1 MDVVLEFIKQNRMSI
16 LICAAIIFVLIF
28 IIVLKKVA
36 AKTVK
41 KKELRRAAADK
52 LRDENLNRVILNAY
66 QEKEKQKEIHKPYD
80 VDYGS
85 RGTDDSKKNRR
96 DERDAGDR
104 LMIQLIEKTELS
116 ARKFVLNPAKIIR
129 IGSDLQNNDIV
140 VFSENVSPRQC
151 EIFSAMDKVF
161 IRNTGEKCKTVI
173 KRKKEQ
179 AIVDNRGIRL
189 LSGDVV
195 ILSNVSYDVTII

>member
-1 MDVVLEFIKQNRMSI
+1 MDVVLEFIKQNKMSI
-16 LICAAIIFVLIF
+16 LICAAILFVLIF
-28 IIVLKKVA
+28 IIVLKKVV

-41 KKELRRAAADK
+41 KKELKRAAADK
-52 LRDENLNRVILNAY
+52 IRDENLNHVILNAY
-66 QEKEKQKEIHKPYD
+66 QKKEKQKEIHKPYD
-80 VDYGS
+80 VDYGRVGVDNGKKS
-85 RGTDDSKKNRR
+85 RRKER
-96 DERDAGDR
+96 DEGGQ
-104 LMIQLIEKTELS
+104 LLIQLIEKTEFS

-140 VFSENVSPRQC
+140 VFSENVSPSQC

-161 IRNTGEKCKTVI
+161 IRNTGEKCKTII
-173 KRKKEQ
+173 KRKREQ
-179 AIVDNRGIRL
+179 AIVDNKGIRL

>member
-1 MDVVLEFIKQNRMSI
+1 MSVIWEFVKLNKTSI
-16 LICAAIIFVLIF
+16 LICAAILFALIL
-28 IIVLKKVA
+28 IVVLKKA
-36 AKTVK
+36 IAGGTK
-41 KKELRRAAADK
+41 KKELKRAAADK
-52 LRDENLNRVILNAY
+52 IRDENLNHIILNSY
-66 QEKEKQKEIHKPYD
+66 QEKGKQNEIHKPYD
-80 VDYGS
+80 VDYGY
-85 RGTDDSKKNRR
+85 GAADNSKKGRQEVKDGGNQ
-96 DERDAGDR
+96 

-140 VFSENVSPRQC
+140 VFSENVSSRQC

-161 IRNTGEKCKTVI
+161 IRNTGEKCRTI
-173 KRKKEQ
+173 IRRKKEQ

-195 ILSNVSYDVTII
+195 ILDNVSYDVTII

>member
-85 RGTDDSKKNRR
+85 MGADDSKKNR
-96 DERDAGDR
+96 RDAGDR